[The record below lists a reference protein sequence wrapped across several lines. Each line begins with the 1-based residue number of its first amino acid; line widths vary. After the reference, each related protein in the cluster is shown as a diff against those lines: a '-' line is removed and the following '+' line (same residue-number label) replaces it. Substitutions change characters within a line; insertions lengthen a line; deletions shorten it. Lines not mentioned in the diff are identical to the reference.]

1 MMANLAHANARNSN
15 IYIASDS
22 NLKKKKDFCLW
33 WRGGGGSLVVE
44 MSVFSQEYEPK
55 GTMCSA
61 R

>member
-22 NLKKKKDFCLW
+22 NLKKKKTSVCGG
-33 WRGGGGSLVVE
+33 GGGGSLVVE